1 MFEINLV
8 PDVKAELLKAQK
20 MRKFVIYISIL
31 VAAICIGVI
40 VLLGII
46 VGGQGIALVAQ
57 DNDMERKSNQ
67 ILDSE
72 NLNLNLTI
80 QNQLN
85 QLNEIGNNRRVL
97 SRIFGI
103 LDVILPTGENTVR
116 VSELSVNL
124 PNSTLSFDG
133 QADSTTNNNYAA
145 LEVFK
150 KTVELS
156 YYDYGRYIDEDG
168 NEIPAVCITEI
179 TEDNTIY
186 GTYHRYPD
194 GGCGPAP
201 TTTLPEPE
209 NNETDETTDETD
221 EDTQPSALPTL
232 VKIKRNMT
240 ASQLEDAKSNNKPY
254 FQSEC
259 ISGNN
264 NSCPLVEEPVLI
276 RDSSNGRNSAGAL
289 VLRFS
294 TVITISPE
302 VFSFNNKHML
312 LIGPHRQNVTD
323 SYLQVRNMFT
333 EEAED
338 CAVDDLECINAE
350 GGN

>member
-20 MRKFVIYISIL
+20 MRKFVIYIAIL
-31 VAAICIGVI
+31 VAAICIGIIVI
-40 VLLGII
+40 LGII

-57 DNDMERKSNQ
+57 DNEMKQKSDQ
-67 ILDSE
+67 ILNSE

-85 QLNEIGNNRRVL
+85 QLNQIGNNRRIL

-103 LDVILPTGENTVR
+103 LDVILPTGENTV
-116 VSELSVNL
+116 VISELSINL

-133 QADSTTNNNYAA
+133 QADSATNNNYAA

-179 TEDNTIY
+179 TEDSAIY
-186 GTYHRYPD
+186 GTYHRYQD
-194 GGCGPAP
+194 GSCGPAS
-201 TTTLPEPE
+201 TATLPEPVDD
-209 NNETDETTDETD
+209 ETDETE
-221 EDTQPSALPTL
+221 EDARPSAPPTL

-240 ASQLEDAKSNNKPY
+240 TAQIEDAKSSNKPY

-294 TVITISPE
+294 TVVTISPE

-312 LIGPHRQNVTD
+312 LIGPYRQNVTD

-338 CAVDDLECINAE
+338 CAVDDFECINAG